1 MAEVTVFH
9 NAAELEPVTAKGWR
23 MGFANVF
30 KREMERVWNIK
41 TFLIHSLVWMVLI
54 NMILALVIELES
66 NSGLVTTSF
75 ITYVLLSGVLVPM
88 GAAVITA
95 GALIGE
101 KITGTAAWILS
112 KPVSRSGF
120 VIAKF
125 IALSSSILVTAVVL
139 QGVIAYAQLSLA
151 QQMFIP
157 VSAFLGAFFTI
168 VLAVIFY
175 ISLSLMLGTMF
186 NSRVPVMGIPLALIL
201 IQIFLLSAL
210 ENIAEWLPYV
220 LPGSLLSIG
229 TGFVTSEGG
238 EYWPLTVFI
247 TLALSAFFI
256 YMALHRI
263 NREEL

>member
-23 MGFANVF
+23 MGFANVLQ
-30 KREMERVWNIK
+30 REMERVWNIK
-41 TFLIHSLVWMVLI
+41 TLLVHSLVWMVLI

-66 NSGLVTTSF
+66 DSGMVTTSF

-157 VSAFLGAFFTI
+157 VGAFLGAFFTI

-210 ENIAEWLPYV
+210 ENIAEWLPYI

-229 TGFVTSEGG
+229 SGFVTSESI

-247 TLALSAFFI
+247 TLGLSAFFI
-256 YMALHRI
+256 FMALHRI
-263 NREEL
+263 DREEL